1 MVMILTTE
9 KNSLRFYQGDID
21 NYEMPTEMDKI
32 KYSTSFYKTEK
43 AYNLLNMLLYPEMDN
58 EYARIWQE
66 GKKIP
71 IPLLRNMEELLA
83 VYENIFSLMCK
94 SSLVDQ
100 NKMFYVYR
108 KDRMQSMEM
117 LEAGYTF
124 GFTSCS
130 LADESDPY
138 FIKKKAGILLL
149 EVVIPGHIPHIC
161 VNEILGK
168 NKFSAQEEVL
178 LPPFVH
184 FEKEQMAFTEKEQ
197 LYRDINNEVPKA
209 KYLLKMSHMDL
220 EEQKGTL
227 EKIVKNAE
235 MAEDILYHFEQDY
248 KITQEEYS
256 CYCQWKAEIYN
267 YVRNRF
273 SEIHKKIKEV

>member
-1 MVMILTTE
+1 MILATE
-9 KNSLRFYQGDID
+9 KNSLRFYQGDIGS
-21 NYEMPTEMDKI
+21 YEMPTGMDKI

-43 AYNLLNMLLYPEMDN
+43 AYNLLNMLLYPGMSN
-58 EYARIWQE
+58 EYARIWRE

-71 IPLLRNMEELLA
+71 ISLLRNMEELLD

-100 NKMFYVYR
+100 NKKFYVYR
-108 KDRMQSMEM
+108 KDRIQSMEM
-117 LEAGYTF
+117 VEAGYTF

-130 LADESDPY
+130 LTDESDSY

-149 EVVIPGHIPHIC
+149 EAVIPGHIPHIC

-184 FEKEQMAFTEKEQ
+184 FEKEQWDFTPSEL
-197 LYRDINNEVPKA
+197 LYRDINNEAPKA
-209 KYLLKMSHMDL
+209 KYLLKMSHIDS
-220 EEQKGTL
+220 EERKGSL

-235 MAEDILYHFEQDY
+235 MAEDILYRFEQDCEVA
-248 KITQEEYS
+248 QEEYS
-256 CYCQWKAEIYN
+256 CYCQWKAEICN
-267 YVRNRF
+267 YVRKRF
-273 SEIHKKIKEV
+273 SEIHKKIKEG

>member
-1 MVMILTTE
+1 MILTTE

-32 KYSTSFYKTEK
+32 KYSMSFYKTEK
-43 AYNLLNMLLYPEMDN
+43 AYNLLNMLLYPGMDN

-108 KDRMQSMEM
+108 KDRIQSMKM

-130 LADESDPY
+130 LTDESDPY
-138 FIKKKAGILLL
+138 FIKMKAGILLL
-149 EVVIPGHIPHIC
+149 EAVMPGYIPHIC
-161 VNEILGK
+161 VNEILGN

-184 FEKEQMAFTEKEQ
+184 FEKEQMDFTEKEQ

-220 EEQKGTL
+220 EEQKGIL

-248 KITQEEYS
+248 KITQEEYC
-256 CYCQWKAEIYN
+256 CYCQWKAEICN

>member
-1 MVMILTTE
+1 MILTTE

-43 AYNLLNMLLYPEMDN
+43 AYNLLNMLLYPGMDN

-71 IPLLRNMEELLA
+71 ISLLRNMEELLA

-100 NKMFYVYR
+100 NKKFYVYR
-108 KDRMQSMEM
+108 KDRIQSREM
-117 LEAGYTF
+117 VEAGYTF

-130 LADESDPY
+130 LIDESDPY

-184 FEKEQMAFTEKEQ
+184 FEREQMDFTEKEQ

-220 EEQKGTL
+220 EEQKGIL

-235 MAEDILYHFEQDY
+235 MAEDILDHFEQDY
-248 KITQEEYS
+248 TITQEEYS
-256 CYCQWKAEIYN
+256 CYCQWKAEIYT

-273 SEIHKKIKEV
+273 SEIYKKIKEV